1 MQKQK
6 IILKNVSENFNLQD
20 KKLYI
25 IFLLFFIIPLTIY
38 SYPQGWSADKFIS
51 HGEMPQIF
59 NNNNIIGITFLVKKP
74 NQTSVYIKLSNDKG
88 DNWSPPEILVNKI
101 GKRFEYI
108 TSTVNDNI
116 LYICWGEDDGFLYLL
131 KYNLTNSLIISKQ
144 KLSDIKP
151 FACLPKIV
159 TDEEKNI
166 HLFYHRELNEV
177 FTLYHIVSFDKCRS
191 WSKSHKIVEKI
202 SSQVCGIFF
211 PDVKFWGDYIFIIW
225 QNRQT
230 QKKEKLINDDLYFTY
245 STDLG
250 QTWEVPERLTDN
262 KYNNSRPSLILNYK
276 FQTIYIIWESDKQKD
291 WDIFIGK
298 GEILSKDNIE
308 WEEEDSFQ
316 IISDTST
323 DSYFSKPILKDNNIY
338 IFWYDFRKR
347 KNQLFYRIFN
357 PQTEQLSG
365 EIQLTDTKTHSRKP
379 EITLLSNAF
388 YLVWEE
394 KHKNYSGIYF
404 KKQDT
409 EIKKPVIYSPTHPTD
424 KWTRKKNVIIR
435 AHTIQDESGIKGYSY
450 ALDNESSTIPDIINY
465 NTKEFNMGF
474 QNVISGISY
483 IHLRA
488 IDNHDNW
495 SETAHYEIKID
506 TLGPDITDVEIHPFQ
521 GRRNKYNIKF
531 IIKYFDFSKVTG
543 FSYKLSKKIQTKLP
557 SKIMIKK
564 NHGTVKNLEEG
575 IWFFNIKGVDKLG
588 NWSKIKHFKVIL
600 AVDDIPPAPPKIIS
614 LTHAIN
620 SVSAFQNPRFNFLS
634 VDNVGIKGYNYI
646 ITKNPNYEPEK
657 SFKTS
662 RTNIKFKNVKDGEWF
677 FIVRSVDYNNNWS
690 KSSIFPFSID
700 STGPQIENIL
710 CSVKTNIKRINNK
723 TIYTTFSAVFKW
735 NLTKEEKNIRYNF
748 NIIKKKKQ
756 RLSLKTLS
764 MSNKIKYDNLN
775 KTNFYFKV
783 KARDNLGN
791 WGRAKTY
798 YLNLIE
804 KAKPVRQIIKAEL
817 FVYDDIL
824 HYRIKRGDNLYKI
837 ISFIL
842 LTEKPKFYINSI
854 IKYNKIENPDI
865 VIAGSI
871 LKFPLLRIKDTIVIN
886 KIKPTFLKMIK
897 NRIIKVKRTE
907 EGINLKKEK
916 NLLNLWKNQLILIK
930 LRLFLETGKFY
941 FY

>member
-1 MQKQK
+1 M
-6 IILKNVSENFNLQD
+6 SENLNLQD

-25 IFLLFFIIPLTIY
+25 IILLFLIIPLNIY
-38 SYPQGWSADKFIS
+38 SYPQGWYNDKFIS
-51 HGEMPQIF
+51 KGEWPHIF
-59 NNNNIIGITFLVKKP
+59 INNNIIGVTYLVKQQ
-74 NQTSVYIKLSNDKG
+74 NQTSVYMKFSNDKG
-88 DNWSPPEILVNKI
+88 KHWSHPEILVNKI

-108 TSTVNDNI
+108 TSTVDNNI
-116 LYICWGEDDGFLYLL
+116 LYISWGEDDGFLYLL
-131 KYNLTNSLIISKQ
+131 KYNLTNSKVISKQ

-151 FACLPKIV
+151 FACLPKIAI
-159 TDEEKNI
+159 DEEKNI
-166 HLFYHRELNEV
+166 HLFYHRELNEI

-211 PDVKFWGDYIFIIW
+211 PDVKFWGDYIYLIW
-225 QNRQT
+225 QNKQT
-230 QKKEKLINDDLYFTY
+230 QKKEKLINDNLYFSY
-245 STDLG
+245 SNDLG
-250 QTWEVPERLTDN
+250 QTWEATEKLTDN
-262 KYNNSRPSLILNYK
+262 KYNNSRPSLIISRD
-276 FQTIYIIWESDKQKD
+276 FQNIYTIWESDKQKD

-298 GEILSKDNIE
+298 GEILSKDNIN
-308 WEEEDSFQ
+308 WKMEDSFQ
-316 IISDTST
+316 IISDTSA
-323 DSYFSKPILKDNNIY
+323 DSFFSKPILKNNNIY
-338 IFWYDFRKR
+338 IFWYDFRKG
-347 KNQLFYRIFN
+347 KSQLFYRIFN
-357 PQTEQLSG
+357 LQTEQLSG
-365 EIQLTDTKTHSRKP
+365 EIQLTHIKSHSRKP
-379 EITLLSNAF
+379 DVTLFSNAF

-394 KHKNYSGIYF
+394 KHKNYSKIYF
-404 KKQDT
+404 KKEDT

-424 KWTRKKNVIIR
+424 KWLRKKNVIIR
-435 AHTIQDESGIKGYSY
+435 AKKIQDVSGIKGYSY
-450 ALDNESSTIPDIINY
+450 ALDNKPSTIPDIINY

-495 SETAHYEIKID
+495 SETAHYKIKID

-564 NHGTVKNLEEG
+564 ARGTVKNLEEG
-575 IWFFNIKGVDKLG
+575 IWFFNIKGVDNLG
-588 NWSKIKHFKVIL
+588 NWSKIKHFKVVL
-600 AVDDIPPAPPKIIS
+600 TVDDIPPAPPKIIS
-614 LTHAIN
+614 LTHIIN
-620 SVSAFQNPRFNFLS
+620 SVSADKNPEFIFS
-634 VDNVGIKGYNYI
+634 SIDNVGIKGYNYI

-690 KSSIFPFSID
+690 MPSIYPFSID
-700 STGPQIENIL
+700 STGPQIKTIL
-710 CSVKTNIKRINNK
+710 CSIKTNIKKINNK
-723 TIYTTFSAVFKW
+723 TIRTTFNVGFKCT
-735 NLTKEEKNIRYNF
+735 LKKEEKNIGYSF
-748 NIIKKKKQ
+748 NITKNKKQ
-756 RLSLKTLS
+756 RLPLKILS
-764 MSNKIKYDNLN
+764 ISNKIKYDNLN
-775 KTNFYFKV
+775 KTNLYFKV

-791 WGRAKTY
+791 WGRAKIY
-798 YLNLIE
+798 HLNLIE
-804 KAKPVRQIIKAEL
+804 KAKPVKQIIKADL

-824 HYRIKRGDNLYKI
+824 HYRVKRGDNLYKI

-842 LTEKPKFYINSI
+842 LTEKPKFFIDSI
-854 IKYNKIENPDI
+854 TKYNKIENPD
-865 VIAGSI
+865 VVVAGSI

-897 NRIIKVKRTE
+897 NKIIKVKRTKD
-907 EGINLKKEK
+907 GISLKKEK
-916 NLLNLWKNQLILIK
+916 NLFNLWKNHLILIK
-930 LRLFLETGKFY
+930 LKLFLETGKFY